1 MKKLSFLIAF
11 IIASHFLYSQNHS
24 VGLSYGQVYNG
35 ALRTFVRMDCG
46 ATYFYNNGAQYNLN
60 YRFQLSS
67 KVALTSGLQYQQ
79 NEIESRSTSPAG
91 ESQSYAFEV
100 NNLNIPILANIS
112 FWKYFFVEGGPLLNF
127 EIDSY
132 GPNSQ
137 TGLGFSLGA
146 GAQYDL
152 GKLNFFL
159 KSQNQI
165 QTLIPFK
172 WDGRQDKLITN
183 SLAVGVFYQ
192 L

>member
-1 MKKLSFLIAF
+1 MKKLSLLIAF
-11 IIASHFLYSQNHS
+11 TIAAHFLYSQNHS
-24 VGLSYGQVYNG
+24 VGLSYGHVYNG
-35 ALRTFVRMDCG
+35 ALRTFVPMDCG
-46 ATYFYNNGAQYNLN
+46 PTYVYNNGIQYNVN
-60 YRFQLSS
+60 YRYKFSNKIALVSS
-67 KVALTSGLQYQQ
+67 LQYQH
-79 NEIESRSTSPAG
+79 NEVESRSTSPAG
-91 ESQSYAFEV
+91 ETQSYAFDV
-100 NNLNIPILANIS
+100 NNLNIPILANLS

-165 QTLIPFK
+165 QTLIPFN

-183 SLAVGVFYQ
+183 SLSIGIFYQ